1 MTNISKYFQLQKHQ
15 MEMVTKLKVDEI
27 NKQIDNVMLA
37 MSILFIH
44 SMISI
49 LKWKNVCEVGAI
61 VR

>member
-1 MTNISKYFQLQKHQ
+1 MRNVSKYFQLQKHQ
-15 MEMVTKLKVDEI
+15 MEMVRKLKVDEI

-37 MSILFIH
+37 MSILCLQ